1 MNTVEMVKQFMRSDA
16 YEQLTQ
22 EAEHNPN
29 AMELLDIV
37 SLSLESLVFFKSKN
51 IHNRVQLET
60 ININKLFNF
69 ITEIYEQN

>member
-16 YEQLTQ
+16 YEQLTL
-22 EAEHNPN
+22 EAEYNPN

>member
-1 MNTVEMVKQFMRSDA
+1 MVKQFMRSDA

-22 EAEHNPN
+22 EAEYNPN

>member
-22 EAEHNPN
+22 EAEYNPN

>member
-22 EAEHNPN
+22 EAEHNHN

>member
-1 MNTVEMVKQFMRSDA
+1 MVKQFMRSDA
-16 YEQLTQ
+16 YEQLTL